1 VEAVAFAVTSLDS
14 EYSAMFLHETADA
27 EHFELVIV
35 QSVRQILNSPNPM
48 EFLQWA
54 REAIPRL
61 LGLREAYLDEVES
74 QRLAMLLGT
83 VIWNAT
89 PLPTNDF
96 LPLPIASPPPEAPCL
111 CGSGQRYDDCCGN
124 FDEMPELSSELI
136 WEILLD
142 EIPERTLRDALALDA
157 IPGPLL
163 AKIADRWLDD
173 DRPIRAVALLEPL
186 FAGPLDELG
195 TPYEPAFDI
204 LCDAY
209 DRLDHWRKK
218 LAFLNRVC
226 AEGSPSLQA
235 TAWQRLSTMH
245 IDEGDFVQAEAAF
258 LSALRSNPDN
268 PSTAL
273 LEITLLAAQHKDLVA
288 RERARFWLHRFRRL
302 GFKDEIF
309 MEFLKR
315 AIADPQEAMVNSHA
329 DALDPLLVDLRDWVA
344 GIGVRPLPTYGTALL
359 RDAASRHRHVDPF
372 ALLEGPAEEIRR
384 RPGSRFPAGAINAPT
399 GDLVAGP
406 DSRAELRPPSAVRRI
421 ESVWRSLYPAAK
433 PHSTH
438 LTLAEGV
445 DAWAEPAWL
454 DYLLEHPEVA
464 DSLDVLD
471 DLATALYEHPE
482 SALPWISHALL
493 RPLLDRAWSI
503 LERTLPPEGAR
514 CIPWSAATNRPAL
527 RLLFRRYLS
536 QIQEGEPKGAIDTLE
551 TLLRLNP
558 QDNHGARAELM
569 NLYLRDGEDE
579 RALALARRFPDDL
592 LADLAYGEVLA
603 LYRLGR
609 EERARLVLNT
619 AIRRLPRIPGYLTRK
634 RIKQP
639 RLNPLGM
646 TPGGDDQAWLYR
658 EEMRDVW
665 LAEPGILAWLKRF
678 TA

>member
-1 VEAVAFAVTSLDS
+1 
-14 EYSAMFLHETADA
+14 MFQHETADA
-27 EHFELVIV
+27 EHFEQVIV
-35 QSVRQILNSPNPM
+35 QSVRRILTTPDPDH
-48 EFLQWA
+48 FLEWA
-54 REAIPRL
+54 RETIPHL
-61 LGLREAYLDEVES
+61 LGLSDAYLDETES

-96 LPLPIASPPPEAPCL
+96 QPRPIAPPPPEFPCP
-111 CGSGQRYDDCCGN
+111 CGSGLRHRDCCGN
-124 FDEMPELSSELI
+124 LDDMPELSTELI

-142 EIPERTLRDALALDA
+142 EIPESALRDALALDV

-163 AKIADRWLDD
+163 AKIADRWLDE
-173 DRPIRAVALLEPL
+173 DRPGRAVALLEPL
-186 FAGPLDELG
+186 FAGPLDGLDER
-195 TPYEPAFDI
+195 YEPAFDI
-204 LCDAY
+204 LCDTY

-218 LAFLNRVC
+218 LTFLNRVC
-226 AEGSPSLQA
+226 TEGSRALQA
-235 TAWQRLSTMH
+235 SAWQRRSTIH
-245 IDEGDFVQAEAAF
+245 IDAGDFTQAEAAF
-258 LSALRSNPDN
+258 TEALRSDPDN

-273 LEITLLAAQHKDLVA
+273 LEITLLAAQHKDVLA

-302 GFKDEIF
+302 GFRDEIF
-309 MEFLKR
+309 MDFLER
-315 AIADPQEAMVNSHA
+315 AITDPQEAMVTSHA
-329 DALDPLLVDLRDWVA
+329 DALDPLLVDVRDWVA
-344 GIGVRPLPTYGTALL
+344 VIDVRPLPAYATTL
-359 RDAASRHRHVDPF
+359 RRETPRQRQTDQTHLH
-372 ALLEGPAEEIRR
+372 ENPAGVGRR
-384 RPGSRFPAGAINAPT
+384 RPGSRLSPGTLNAPT
-399 GDLVAGP
+399 GEPVAGQG
-406 DSRAELRPPSAVRRI
+406 SLAELRSSATVRRI
-421 ESVWRSLYPAAK
+421 ESVWRSLYPATK
-433 PHSTH
+433 PHATQ
-438 LTLAEGV
+438 LTLADGADV
-445 DAWAEPAWL
+445 WGEPDWL
-454 DYLLEHPEVA
+454 DYLLDHPEVA

-503 LERTLPPEGAR
+503 LEQALPPEDPR
-514 CIPWSAATNRPAL
+514 CIPWSFASNRPAL
-527 RLLFRRYLS
+527 RLLFRRYLC
-536 QIQEGEPKGAIDTLE
+536 QIEEGEPNGAIATLE

-569 NLYLRDGEDE
+569 NLYLRHGEDE

-609 EERARLVLNT
+609 EDRARLVLNT

-665 LAEPGILAWLKRF
+665 LAEPGILAWMKRV

>member
-1 VEAVAFAVTSLDS
+1 
-14 EYSAMFLHETADA
+14 MFLHETADA

-35 QSVRQILNSPNPM
+35 HSVRQILTTPDADR
-48 EFLQWA
+48 FLAWA
-54 REAIPRL
+54 RETIPSL
-61 LGLREAYLDEVES
+61 LGLSDTYLGKLES
-74 QRLAMLLGT
+74 QRLATLLGT

-96 LPLPIASPPPEAPCL
+96 LPQPIAPLPPEAPCA
-111 CGSGQRYDDCCGN
+111 CGSGLRHRDCCGDL
-124 FDEMPELSSELI
+124 DEMPELSSELI

-163 AKIADRWLDD
+163 AKIADRWLEE
-173 DRPIRAVALLEPL
+173 DRPGRAVALLEPL
-186 FAGPLDELG
+186 FAGPLDDLDAR
-195 TPYEPAFDI
+195 YEPAFDI

-218 LAFLNRVC
+218 SAFLNRVC
-226 AEGSPSLQA
+226 AEGSRPLQA
-235 TAWQRLSTMH
+235 TAWQRRSTMH

-258 LSALRSNPDN
+258 TAALRSNPDN

-273 LEITLLAAQHKDLVA
+273 LEITLLAAQHKDLLA
-288 RERARFWLHRFRRL
+288 RERSRFWLHRFRRL
-302 GFKDEIF
+302 GFKDEVF
-309 MEFLKR
+309 MDFLER
-315 AIADPQEAMVNSHA
+315 AIADPQEAMVNSHV

-344 GIGVRPLPTYGTALL
+344 VIGTRPLPVYGTALL
-359 RDAASRHRHVDPF
+359 RDASRRQKADP
-372 ALLEGPAEEIRR
+372 LTLREDS
-384 RPGSRFPAGAINAPT
+384 PGLSRKRTAARLSAGDIDTPT
-399 GDLVAGP
+399 GESAAGQGTQ
-406 DSRAELRPPSAVRRI
+406 AELRPPAAVRRI
-421 ESVWRSLYPAAK
+421 ESIWRARYPSAK
-433 PHSTH
+433 PDSTH
-438 LTLAEGV
+438 LSLAE
-445 DAWAEPAWL
+445 DADVWEEPDWL

-482 SALPWISHALL
+482 SALPWISHALQ

-503 LERTLPPEGAR
+503 LERTLPPEGDR

-527 RLLFRRYLS
+527 RLLFRRYLC

-579 RALALARRFPDDL
+579 QALALARRFPNDL

>member
-1 VEAVAFAVTSLDS
+1 
-14 EYSAMFLHETADA
+14 MFLHETADA
-27 EHFELVIV
+27 EHFEQVIV
-35 QSVRQILNSPNPM
+35 QSVRRILTAPDPDN
-48 EFLQWA
+48 FLEWA
-54 REAIPRL
+54 RDTIPDL
-61 LGLREAYLDEVES
+61 LGLSDAYLDEFES
-74 QRLAMLLGT
+74 QRLATLLGT

-89 PLPTNDF
+89 PQPTHNF
-96 LPLPIASPPPEAPCL
+96 IPRPIDPPPPDAPCS
-111 CGSGQRYDDCCGN
+111 CGSGLRHRDCCGN
-124 FDEMPELSSELI
+124 LDDMPELSSELI
-136 WEILLD
+136 WEVLLD
-142 EIPERTLRDALALDA
+142 EIPERTVRDALALDV

-163 AKIADRWLDD
+163 AKIADSWLEE
-173 DRPIRAVALLEPL
+173 DRPGRAVALLEPL
-186 FAGPLDELG
+186 FAGSLDGLDAR
-195 TPYEPAFDI
+195 YEPALDI

-218 LAFLNRVC
+218 LAFLNRIC
-226 AEGSPSLQA
+226 IEGSRPLQA
-235 TAWQRLSTMH
+235 AAWQRRSTIH
-245 IDEGDFVQAEAAF
+245 IDEGDFSLAESAF
-258 LSALRSNPDN
+258 TEALRSNPDN

-273 LEITLLAAQHKDLVA
+273 LEITLLAAQHKDLLA
-288 RERARFWLHRFRRL
+288 RERARFWLFRFRRL
-302 GFKDEIF
+302 GFKDEVF
-309 MEFLKR
+309 MDFLER

-344 GIGVRPLPTYGTALL
+344 VISVRPPPSYGTSLS
-359 RDAASRHRHVDPF
+359 RDP
-372 ALLEGPAEEIRR
+372 IRR
-384 RPGSRFPAGAINAPT
+384 RKSDQLNLFEDPAGANRIRPGSRLRSVSINSPT
-399 GDLVAGP
+399 DTAVAGQG
-406 DSRAELRPPSAVRRI
+406 SLAELRPPASVRRI
-421 ESVWRSLYPAAK
+421 ESIWQSLYPAEK
-433 PHSTH
+433 PYSTH
-438 LTLAEGV
+438 LTLAEGADV
-445 DAWAEPAWL
+445 WAEPNWL
-454 DYLLEHPEVA
+454 DYLLSHPEFA

-493 RPLLDRAWSI
+493 RPLLERAWLI
-503 LERTLPPEGAR
+503 LEQALSPENSR
-514 CIPWSAATNRPAL
+514 CIPWSSATNRPAL

-536 QIQEGEPKGAIDTLE
+536 QIQEGDPKGAIDTLE

-579 RALALARRFPDDL
+579 RALALAHRFPDDL

-609 EERARLVLNT
+609 EDRARLVLNT

-639 RLNPLGM
+639 RLSPLGM
-646 TPGGDDQAWLYR
+646 TPGDDDQAWLYR

>member
-1 VEAVAFAVTSLDS
+1 MLNFEQENWNSK
-14 EYSAMFLHETADA
+14 SAMFLHETADA

-35 QSVRQILNSPNPM
+35 HSVRQILTAPDADR
-48 EFLQWA
+48 FLLWA
-54 REAIPRL
+54 RETIPNL
-61 LGLREAYLDEVES
+61 LGLSDTYLGELES
-74 QRLAMLLGT
+74 QRLATLLGT

-96 LPLPIASPPPEAPCL
+96 LPLPIAPLPPEAPCA
-111 CGSGQRYDDCCGN
+111 CGSGLRHRDCCGN
-124 FDEMPELSSELI
+124 LDEMPELSSDLI

-163 AKIADRWLDD
+163 AKIADRWLEE
-173 DRPIRAVALLEPL
+173 DRPGRAVALLEPL
-186 FAGPLDELG
+186 FAGRLDDLDDR
-195 TPYEPAFDI
+195 YEPAFDI

-218 LAFLNRVC
+218 NAILNRVC
-226 AEGSPSLQA
+226 AEGSRPLQA
-235 TAWQRLSTMH
+235 TAWQRRSTMH

-258 LSALRSNPDN
+258 TAALRSNPDN

-273 LEITLLAAQHKDLVA
+273 LEITLLAAQHKDLLA
-288 RERARFWLHRFRRL
+288 RERSRFWLHRFRRL
-302 GFKDEIF
+302 GFKDEVF
-309 MEFLKR
+309 MDFLER
-315 AIADPQEAMVNSHA
+315 AVADPQEAMVNSHV

-344 GIGVRPLPTYGTALL
+344 VIGSRPLPVYGTALL
-359 RDAASRHRHVDPF
+359 RDASRRHKTEPLTLREDLPGLSRKRKASR
-372 ALLEGPAEEIRR
+372 L
-384 RPGSRFPAGAINAPT
+384 SAGGIDTLAGESAA
-399 GDLVAGP
+399 GLV
-406 DSRAELRPPSAVRRI
+406 SQAELRPPAAVRRI
-421 ESVWRSLYPAAK
+421 EALWRAQYPSAK
-433 PHSTH
+433 PDSTH
-438 LTLAEGV
+438 LSLAE
-445 DAWAEPAWL
+445 DADVWEEPDWL
-454 DYLLEHPEVA
+454 DALLDHPEMA

-493 RPLLDRAWSI
+493 RPLLERAWSI
-503 LERTLPPEGAR
+503 LEQTLPSEGAR

-536 QIQEGEPKGAIDTLE
+536 QMQEGEPKAAIDTLE